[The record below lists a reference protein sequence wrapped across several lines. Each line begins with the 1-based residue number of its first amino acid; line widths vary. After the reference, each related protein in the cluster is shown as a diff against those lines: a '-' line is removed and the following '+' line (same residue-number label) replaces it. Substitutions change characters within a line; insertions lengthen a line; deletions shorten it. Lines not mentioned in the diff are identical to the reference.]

1 MGDGDLS
8 QATETSTLGPALTD
22 ANQRTPKR
30 CFRRAPARF
39 MSARLATSLLIGCAL
54 LPAAGCGGNSGRN
67 VTPLAE
73 ADASTSTTAVS
84 GDNGSA
90 PSTTSEVSK
99 APDVEPPGPN
109 GSTET
114 TVTPTSA
121 PSAERFAD
129 GSVVSAGGYEAK
141 TPAVARGLLLEP
153 EWTDEQQE
161 AADVIHEYLDAMIT
175 TITDTK
181 PDTTIPTSMTDLERP
196 DLNSAGLVQLDTQ
209 NLVRGMTKTGGY
221 WVDPI
226 DSQSAYWVSELD
238 KLTGGRMQIGMCEY
252 NEFQRLALENDYL
265 IDGDAGTAYWDG
277 QIAPTKPGWRI
288 VTLLHQGTE
297 KGRTGCAA

>member
-1 MGDGDLS
+1 MFL
-8 QATETSTLGPALTD
+8 
-22 ANQRTPKR
+22 
-30 CFRRAPARF
+30 
-39 MSARLATSLLIGCAL
+39 SARLAISVVIGGALLI
-54 LPAAGCGGNSGRN
+54 PAASCGGDSGRK

-73 ADASTSTTAVS
+73 AEASTSTTAVS
-84 GDNGSA
+84 GDSGTA
-90 PSTTSEVSK
+90 ASTASEPSK
-99 APDVEPPGPN
+99 ASAAEPTG
-109 GSTET
+109 T
-114 TVTPTSA
+114 TVTPTST

-129 GSVVSAGGYEAK
+129 GAVVSAGGYEAK

-175 TITDTK
+175 TVTDTK
-181 PDTTIPTSMTDLERP
+181 PDAKIPTSMTDLERP

-221 WVDPI
+221 WIDPTG
-226 DSQSAYWVSELD
+226 SQSAYWVSALD
-238 KLTGGRMQIGMCEY
+238 NLASGRMQVGMCEY

-265 IDGDAGTAYWDG
+265 IDDDVGTAYWDG
-277 QIAPTKPGWRI
+277 QIAPTEPGWRI

-297 KGRTGCAA
+297 KGRVGCAA